1 MVFSTYS
8 SMEIGFTVAIFSLF
22 LGHYPSLARSLSV
35 IFSIVVMSAVLL
47 CTRRKAD
54 FGTFR
59 YEIEYGMYFVVAL
72 LMLAK
77 SWEHYAIFLLF
88 PECSTLL
95 PKKILTFLAM
105 PFGKKKAGL
114 EKKQFLN

>member
-35 IFSIVVMSAVLL
+35 AFSIVVMSAVLL

-88 PECSTLL
+88 PF
-95 PKKILTFLAM
+95 IIFLSYLIHTDSQ
-105 PFGKKKAGL
+105 PCIVEL
-114 EKKQFLN
+114 VSEDRSH